1 MPQQFLNFNKKM
13 KKLLTLAALG
23 ASIAAAQTAQALSW
37 EVVCVKQG
45 PARGFDAR
53 SLKPGNVARPTRVLS
68 PTAGMPAAAAGY
80 PDRARSIPSKASV
93 AENSDI
99 SGQMNFFS
107 LGFGGQIVLRS
118 SEWFFNAP
126 GHDLTLFETTWGNP
140 NCRPQN
146 SEQAW
151 VEVSQDGVNWSP
163 AISGIDVNGPG
174 GRYNTCYNGKFDL
187 GALFSAQYVRI
198 TDRTNP
204 AWNVRG
210 DGNDAYDVDGLTA
223 EATNCQGCPP
233 PPPPPS
239 CGYEQGV
246 ASQFVGAAGNFPG
259 RGIVGARKN
268 FANANINEPGFPV
281 AAFTNPGLR
290 DSGPN
295 AGVYNFWSLGF
306 GGYACF
312 WLGYTVY
319 DGPGA
324 DIYSFET
331 TWNNSPCPSYPE
343 KANVSV
349 SVDGINWSA
358 PVLIC
363 KDALGI
369 PGTSNAIDLAAFGPA
384 FSAVNFIKYVDATNP
399 ADFGGGADAYDIDN
413 IAIAQIPPPP
423 PGQTNP
429 NFSCGNAVNVRQSF
443 PLGAS
448 TFMEGGV
455 PEEMFALELVGASM
469 VSDKISFMAT
479 IAEEGG
485 YKYSIRSSTGQE
497 VVNGEL
503 KGDLFSTPTEEV
515 SVSKLNNGVYFL
527 TLSSASS
534 KETVKFV
541 KQ

>member
-1 MPQQFLNFNKKM
+1 M
-13 KKLLTLAALG
+13 KKIFAIAALG
-23 ASIAAAQTAQALSW
+23 ALSLTAETARAFSW
-37 EVVCVKQG
+37 TVECVKQG

-68 PTAGMPAAAAGY
+68 PTAGMPASAVGY
-80 PDRARSIPSKASV
+80 PDRARSIPGKAAV
-93 AENSDI
+93 AENSDA

-107 LGFGGQIVLRS
+107 LGFGGQIILRT
-118 SEWFFNAP
+118 SELIINGP
-126 GHDLTLFETTWGNP
+126 GADVNLFETTWGNP
-140 NCRPQN
+140 SCRPNN
-146 SEQAW
+146 SEQAY
-151 VEVSQDGVNWSP
+151 VEFSADGVNWVP
-163 AISGIDVNGPG
+163 GISGTLVNGPG
-174 GRYNTCYNGKFDL
+174 GQYNTCYNGKFDL
-187 GALFSAQYVRI
+187 GVLFYATYVRI

-204 AWNVRG
+204 AWNVSG

-223 EATNCQGCPP
+223 NYTYVCTPEFPFPP
-233 PPPPPS
+233 PPGYVQ

-268 FANANINEPGFPV
+268 FANANINEPGFPW

-295 AGVYNFWSLGF
+295 AGAYNFWSLGF
-306 GGYACF
+306 GGWACF
-312 WLGYTVY
+312 YIGYPVY

-324 DIYSFET
+324 DFYCFET
-331 TWNNSPCPSYPE
+331 TWNNAPCPNYPE

-349 SVDGINWSA
+349 SADGVNWSQ
-358 PVLIC
+358 PIMIC

-369 PGTSNAIDLAAFGPA
+369 PGTSPAIDLAAFGPGY
-384 FSAVNFIKYVDATNP
+384 SVVNFIKFVDATNP

-413 IAIAQIPPPP
+413 IAILQPPPP
-423 PGQTNP
+423 PPCMPNP
-429 NFSCGNAVNVRQSF
+429 NFSCSNIVNVRQAF

-455 PEEMFALELVGASM
+455 PEEMFALDLVGASM
-469 VSDKISFMAT
+469 VSDKVRFMAT

-497 VVNGEL
+497 IISGDL
-503 KGDLFSTPTEEV
+503 KGDLYSTPTEEV
-515 SVSKLNNGVYFL
+515 GVSHLNNGVYFL
-527 TLSSASS
+527 TLTSANS